1 MTLREATKSIIGCSH
16 GMLTGSHGHTPGT
29 GARLGAIAAQA
40 VRLHE
45 DAITP
50 FIGPVAGG

>member
-1 MTLREATKSIIGCSH
+1 
-16 GMLTGSHGHTPGT
+16 MLTGSHGHTPGT